1 MGQNM
6 KKKNCLIALIFLT
19 AFSIS
24 AQTFDYE
31 NPEVTR
37 LYIFGM
43 ISFYVKYEMYC
54 STEAVGYFKYPAL
67 VNGEEYFFTYEGKQF
82 YEQSLFDEN
91 FYIYRA
97 PLPANLWTNSRG
109 ELMLFR
115 KAFAPVTDADRKAL
129 NFPYG
134 YARDFK

>member
-1 MGQNM
+1 MFILTLKLFPQSANYE
-6 KKKNCLIALIFLT
+6 KNK
-19 AFSIS
+19 
-24 AQTFDYE
+24 
-31 NPEVTR
+31 VTR

-54 STEAVGYFKYPAL
+54 STEAVGYFKYPAD
-67 VNGEEYFFTYEGKQF
+67 VGGKEYFFTYEGKQF
-82 YEQSLFDEN
+82 YDRSMFDEN
-91 FYIYRA
+91 FYIYRL
-97 PLPANLWTNSRG
+97 PLPANLWTNNRG

-115 KAFAPVTDADRKAL
+115 KAFAPVTDTDRKAL

>member
-1 MGQNM
+1 M
-6 KKKNCLIALIFLT
+6 KKKACFIVFIFFL
-19 AFSIS
+19 FSKLS
-24 AQTFDYE
+24 AQSIDYK

-54 STEAVGYFKYPAL
+54 SAEAVGYFKYPAN
-67 VNGEEYFFTYEGKQF
+67 VGDKEYFFTYEGIQF
-82 YEQSLFDEN
+82 YKQSMFDEN
-91 FYIYRA
+91 FYIYRL

-115 KAFAPVTDADRKAL
+115 KAFAPVTNADRKAL

-134 YARDFK
+134 YAHDFK

>member
-1 MGQNM
+1 MFILTLKLFPQSANYE
-6 KKKNCLIALIFLT
+6 KNK
-19 AFSIS
+19 
-24 AQTFDYE
+24 
-31 NPEVTR
+31 VTR

-54 STEAVGYFKYPAL
+54 STEAVGYFKYPAD
-67 VNGEEYFFTYEGKQF
+67 VGGKEYFFTYEGKQF
-82 YEQSLFDEN
+82 YDRSMFDEN
-91 FYIYRA
+91 FYIYRL
-97 PLPANLWTNSRG
+97 PLPANLWTNNRG

>member
-1 MGQNM
+1 M
-6 KKKNCLIALIFLT
+6 KKINCLVVLIFLIL
-19 AFSIS
+19 FNLS

-43 ISFYVKYEMYC
+43 ISFYVKYEIYC

-67 VNGEEYFFTYEGKQF
+67 VNDEEYFFTYEGKQF

-91 FYIYRA
+91 FISIACRF
-97 PLPANLWTNSRG
+97 LPIFGQTVAESLCYS
-109 ELMLFR
+109 
-115 KAFAPVTDADRKAL
+115 
-129 NFPYG
+129 
-134 YARDFK
+134 ARHSLR

>member
-1 MGQNM
+1 M
-6 KKKNCLIALIFLT
+6 KKKTCLIILMFILT
-19 AFSIS
+19 LKLFPQS
-24 AQTFDYE
+24 ANYE
-31 NPEVTR
+31 KNKVTR

-54 STEAVGYFKYPAL
+54 STEAVGYFKYPAD
-67 VNGEEYFFTYEGKQF
+67 VGGKEYFFTYEGKQF
-82 YEQSLFDEN
+82 YDRSMFDEN
-91 FYIYRA
+91 FYIYRL
-97 PLPANLWTNSRG
+97 PLPANLWTNNRG

>member
-1 MGQNM
+1 M
-6 KKKNCLIALIFLT
+6 KKKTCLIILMFILT
-19 AFSIS
+19 LKLFPQS
-24 AQTFDYE
+24 ANYE
-31 NPEVTR
+31 NNKVTR

-54 STEAVGYFKYPAL
+54 STEAVGYFKYPAD
-67 VNGEEYFFTYEGKQF
+67 VGGKEYFFTYEGKQF
-82 YEQSLFDEN
+82 YDRSMFDEN
-91 FYIYRA
+91 FYIYRF
-97 PLPANLWTNSRG
+97 PLPANLWTNNRG

>member
-1 MGQNM
+1 M
-6 KKKNCLIALIFLT
+6 KKKIYLISFIIFSTFFNLN
-19 AFSIS
+19 SQS
-24 AQTFDYE
+24 FDYE

-91 FYIYRA
+91 FYIYRL

>member
-1 MGQNM
+1 M
-6 KKKNCLIALIFLT
+6 KKKIYSIALMFIL
-19 AFSIS
+19 ASKLFSQS
-24 AQTFDYE
+24 VNHESND
-31 NPEVTR
+31 VTR

-54 STEAVGYFKYPAL
+54 STEAVGYFKYPAN
-67 VNGEEYFFTYEGKQF
+67 VAGKEYFFTYEGKQF
-82 YEQSLFDEN
+82 YDQSMFDEN
-91 FYIYRA
+91 FYIYRL
-97 PLPANLWTNSRG
+97 PLPANLWTNKRG
-109 ELMLFR
+109 ELLLFR